1 MKKLNALFVM
11 ATVSML
17 IAAIISSVSIAAPTG
32 ASVTPIGNQER
43 GQEQS
48 SPGQVTTQGGNI
60 TTVNLSA
67 YQITGKWA
75 GFYGN
80 ISGDIRLAD
89 SSGNIFYRWTVSDPT
104 GSVVYVCSGT
114 VNDWTTTNIQ
124 PLYSTD
130 SLLPS
135 FLKSGVDSFNVTFTL
150 QEQFTSASLTIN
162 NVNYTYTYSNNNP
175 GTTFKTYALKANNE
189 NVLIWAGKA
198 VQGGTSFKGTVV
210 DYQVLAGVP
219 QQYPNTVT
227 FYFYLE
233 LP

>member
-1 MKKLNALFVM
+1 MKKSHTIFSL
-11 ATVSML
+11 
-17 IAAIISSVSIAAPTG
+17 AIILMLSLSIITSVSLAAPTG
-32 ASVTPIGNQER
+32 ASVTQVGNQER
-43 GQEQS
+43 GQEGTA
-48 SPGQVTTQGGNI
+48 GQISTQGGNL
-60 TTVNLSA
+60 TTVNISS

-80 ISGDIRLAD
+80 VSGDIRLAD
-89 SSGNIFYRWTVSDPT
+89 GSGNVFYKWTISDPT
-104 GSVVYVCSGT
+104 NSVVYVCTGT
-114 VNDWTTTNIQ
+114 VSTWTTSNIV

-130 SLLPS
+130 NLLPS
-135 FLKSGVDSFNVTFTL
+135 FLKSGADSFNRTFTT

-175 GTTFKTYALKANNE
+175 GNTFKTYALKADSE
-189 NVLIWAGKA
+189 NVMIWAGKA
-198 VQGGTSFKGTVV
+198 SKAGTSFKNTVV

-219 QQYPNTVT
+219 NQYPSTST